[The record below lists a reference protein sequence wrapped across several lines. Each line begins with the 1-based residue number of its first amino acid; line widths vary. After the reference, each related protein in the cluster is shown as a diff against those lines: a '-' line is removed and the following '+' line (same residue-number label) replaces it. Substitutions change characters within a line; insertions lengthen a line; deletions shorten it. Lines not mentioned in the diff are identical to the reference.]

1 MSLFKKTTVAVV
13 SIAFFL
19 FSYGSYDVT
28 NGPGN
33 VTRYLYSYEILKNV
47 RAQDVGDITPPT
59 VPTNLRA
66 FTFSE
71 NWINIS
77 WTASTDNVGVT
88 GYKIE
93 RCQGA
98 GCSSFAQIT
107 TVAGTTYNN
116 TGLSASTSYSYR
128 VRAYDAAGNNSSY
141 SNTASATTLPAGGG
155 YTLTLTI
162 SPAGGGT
169 ITCSTDGF
177 SFGACAATYTSG
189 TSLWLEATGL
199 GFNDF
204 SSWSAGSGSAAAC
217 SAAANRF
224 TNPCTFTI
232 TSNSAVTAIFAP
244 I

>member
-77 WTASTDNVGVT
+77 WTASTDS
-88 GYKIE
+88 
-93 RCQGA
+93 GA
-98 GCSSFAQIT
+98 GLK
-107 TVAGTTYNN
+107 GYNIYRN
-116 TGLSASTSYSYR
+116 GLFVKQVSASETFL
-128 VRAYDAAGNNSSY
+128 ADMG
-141 SNTASATTLPAGGG
+141 
-155 YTLTLTI
+155 LT
-162 SPAGGGT
+162 
-169 ITCSTDGF
+169 
-177 SFGACAATYTSG
+177 
-189 TSLWLEATGL
+189 
-199 GFNDF
+199 
-204 SSWSAGSGSAAAC
+204 
-217 SAAANRF
+217 
-224 TNPCTFTI
+224 
-232 TSNSAVTAIFAP
+232 
-244 I
+244 